1 MAGLWT
7 QLQSLVIAMVM
18 AAAAW
23 FGLEPNAR
31 VAKGTVTVTDGD
43 TVKLN
48 GVPIRLKGMD
58 APELR
63 QTCRNRDGAPYRCGE
78 VARSALEEHVAGR
91 SLTCRIT
98 GRDRYQ
104 RALAACSVDGG
115 DIGAW
120 LVERGLAVGYGGYER
135 EEARARA
142 RGEGLWAGE
151 FQRPADWRREHSSR
165 RT

>member
-31 VAKGTVTVTDGD
+31 VAKGTVTITDGD
-43 TVKLN
+43 TVKMN

-58 APELR
+58 APEMR
-63 QTCRNRDGAPYRCGE
+63 QTCRDGDGVPYQCGE
-78 VARSALEEHVAGR
+78 VARSALVEHVAGR
-91 SLTCRIT
+91 PLTCRIT

-104 RALAACSVDGG
+104 RALGACSVDGD

-142 RGEGLWAGE
+142 RGAGLWAGE
-151 FQRPADWRREHSSR
+151 FQRPADWRREHASR